1 MNYNYTNDFN
11 NKINNPYTSYSNINA
26 PGYTHTIPLTRLEQQ
41 PNHSMQSTHH
51 TQTAPIPLIPHIPQV
66 MTNQIDEVEA
76 SSIRRSLKSNAQY
89 VGCPYCKQ
97 QSMTRVEKNCSFKN
111 VLCGVLLHPMIW
123 LVYQAVRG
131 KDINCYDADHYCS
144 KCGNKLAEYKAC

>member
-1 MNYNYTNDFN
+1 MNYNYNNNDFN
-11 NKINNPYTSYSNINA
+11 PKLNNPYTSYSNINS
-26 PGYTHTIPLTRLEQQ
+26 PGYTYTLPLTRIEQQ
-41 PNHSMQSTHH
+41 PNNSIQTTSHL
-51 TQTAPIPLIPHIPQV
+51 QTAPIPHIPHVVSNQV
-66 MTNQIDEVEA
+66 DEVEA

-97 QSMTRVEKNCSFKN
+97 PSMTRVEKNCSFKN
-111 VLCGVLLHPMIW
+111 VLCGVLLHPMVW

-144 KCGNKLAEYKAC
+144 KCGNKMAEYKAC